1 MKDKNDKVMYTDEE
15 RQELIKTMS
24 RNEQAVASCIERETP
39 FFVQGKSGWGKTAVV
54 KEIANL
60 YNLQVLTEY
69 PATYQPEYLEGSCG
83 MPRWANT
90 ILSNP
95 KQGYLLLFDDINLA
109 KPNVLDALIPIVKTN
124 KVGGKKMNNV
134 IIGATG
140 GIKEENRW
148 ITELSQPLLQCFGG
162 KPIRWETD
170 TPEAWKAAFN
180 YFHRQ
185 WDDVL
190 GKRHIDYISEPQYL
204 NLYESPRSVEQ
215 FLLEGLNNLIDS
227 EDKIDKETL
236 YMSIEG
242 VFKKLDNTTDED
254 VAQELEEYLYPFVV
268 TQKCLRE

>member
-1 MKDKNDKVMYTDEE
+1 MKDKNDKVMYTDAE
-15 RQELIKTMS
+15 RHELLKTMS
-24 RNEQAVASCIERETP
+24 RNEQVVASCIERKTP

-69 PATYQPEYLEGSCG
+69 PATYQPEYLDGSCG

-109 KPNVLDALIPIVKTN
+109 KPNVLDALTPIVKTN

-170 TPEAWKAAFN
+170 TPEAWKGGFN

-215 FLLEGLNNLIDS
+215 FLLEGMNNLIDS
-227 EDKIDKETL
+227 EGKIDSETL
-236 YMSIEG
+236 YWSIED

-254 VAQELEEYLYPFVV
+254 VAQELVEYLYPFVV